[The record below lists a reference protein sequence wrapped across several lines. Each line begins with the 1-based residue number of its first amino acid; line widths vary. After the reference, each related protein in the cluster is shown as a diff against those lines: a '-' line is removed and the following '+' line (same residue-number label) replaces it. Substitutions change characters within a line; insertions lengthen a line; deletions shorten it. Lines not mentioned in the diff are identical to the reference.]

1 MLDKKNKH
9 KRLVLI
15 INKLLY
21 KYILLVREKY
31 TGLVSNIVL
40 LFKDMLGMF
49 SLEIHFV
56 ANTSFSGKCLFFS
69 HLCCSK

>member
-31 TGLVSNIVL
+31 TGLLSNIVL

-56 ANTSFSGKCLFFS
+56 ANTSFSGKWLFFS